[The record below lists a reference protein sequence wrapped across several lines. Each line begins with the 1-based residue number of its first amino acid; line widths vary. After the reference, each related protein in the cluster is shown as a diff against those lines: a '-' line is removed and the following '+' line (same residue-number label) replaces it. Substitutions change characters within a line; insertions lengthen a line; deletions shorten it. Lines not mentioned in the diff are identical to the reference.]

1 MATADAAPT
10 TRADKYQILA
20 PLDPETYDALK
31 ANIAVHGV
39 KVPVVRDEAGLI
51 LDGFA
56 RARIA
61 EELGYEC
68 PETVESGLSE
78 ADKRALVR
86 ALNLSRRQLGQSA
99 KREVIAGQLRET
111 PRLSNRRIA
120 RVLGVDHKTVIS
132 VRASMAGNRVTM
144 TGTGESIPQ
153 FDRLIGQ
160 DGKERPAQ
168 APIPASSRSYVSR
181 PDNYVLKVKPNI
193 IETPPGVARFLFDLI
208 SPAYPART
216 ILDPCSGRGALTRPW
231 SKRRVIGFE
240 IAEGKD
246 FFGGPDRIDC
256 DLVLCN
262 PPFNSG
268 EEYARILLPER
279 FLARIV
285 EVVPPGTPIALF
297 APMGLRLNCVKGA
310 RRYRWL
316 REECPPVTSIVSLP
330 RDIFPGCEFHS
341 EVLLFNMPKLGPHH
355 LLTDEYLDLVVR
367 GADHTEAQ
375 GRPTAT

>member
-1 MATADAAPT
+1 MAYPWYLYSFDDDSREISMATVDAT
-10 TRADKYQILA
+10 QTSQADKYQILP
-20 PLDPETYDALK
+20 PLDPETYEALK
-31 ANIAVHGV
+31 ANISIHGI
-39 KVPVVRDEAGLI
+39 KVPIVKDEAGLI

-68 PETVESGLSE
+68 PESIESGLSE

-120 RVLGVDHKTVIS
+120 RVLGVDHKTVVS
-132 VRASMAGNRVTM
+132 VRASM
-144 TGTGESIPQ
+144 TGTGEIPQ
-153 FDRLIGQ
+153 FDRLVSQ
-160 DGKERPAQ
+160 DDKERPAQ
-168 APIPASSRSYVSR
+168 SEAIPISSRSYVSR

-193 IETPPGVARFLFDLI
+193 IETPAGVARFLFDLI
-208 SPAYPART
+208 SPEYPVRT

-231 SKRRVIGFE
+231 AKRRVIDFE

-246 FFGGPDRIDC
+246 FFAGPDHIDC

-268 EEYARILLPER
+268 EEYARLLLPER

-285 EVVPPGTPIALF
+285 DVVRPGTPIALF

-316 REECPPVTSIVSLP
+316 RDECPPITSIISLP

-341 EVLLFNMPKLGPHH
+341 EILLFNMPKLGPHH
-355 LLTDEYLDLVVR
+355 LLPDEYLDA
-367 GADHTEAQ
+367 GS
-375 GRPTAT
+375 P